1 MNYVQNHHLDCPI
14 FVHSPSYHKF
24 SQSRNAMN
32 LSNQNTMYC
41 STRSRNQNV
50 LSGSYSTFSSILNK
64 RSNIRESSINE
75 QLNILDMRLGCS
87 LLNHKFNQLR
97 EMLPNSDKKKHK
109 QPQLKNYNN
118 TNVIERNEFSIINQ
132 PIIRSRNESIN
143 LSQIADDIIDSI
155 HFNMSQ
161 EEKEKENTNEDIK
174 KVNELKIEKKYP
186 EDNEIEDIEEK
197 MQPKRRTLIVKSRRS
212 QKGIERELFNE
223 QEDNDMNKVEDNDIN
238 EVEDNNMHGVEDN
251 NINEVKDKKIEEKKE
266 EPVKINNTVDKEIIC
281 QSNNEVQKYV
291 LVNENKEEKEINNL
305 KLIKNDNNILSTKQ
319 DTNEL
324 KIEKKDNNN
333 INNSNQEH
341 IEIINGP
348 IHTEGSPN
356 DNKKETQ
363 KLQNENHKTL
373 TAEEQDELILQE
385 IIANTKRL
393 EEEDNKKKE
402 SQLLQSINSKKDKE
416 EIPFIANISTIKPT
430 REERSIETKK
440 KENRYMTLLS
450 SRSHSQPQSRTT
462 SEKKEIIKEIPKKSS
477 KSTGHSRNMIKKNIQ
492 MIKEI
497 TKRRSIWKLREARK
511 PHKVVEK
518 ENCKK
523 FINNPQQFFTEELC
537 ELVLKSYDLPVKG
550 DNDTIPQFRYRD
562 NKKSKTSQSN
572 ESQFKSI
579 LEKIEIKPIEEVDN
593 EYSNSRTDSNVQTK

>member
-24 SQSRNAMN
+24 SQSRNGMN

-50 LSGSYSTFSSILNK
+50 LSGSYTTFSSIPNK

-97 EMLPNSDKKKHK
+97 EMLPNSDKKKNK

-118 TNVIERNEFSIINQ
+118 TNVIERNEFSIINE

-174 KVNELKIEKKYP
+174 KVNEIKIEKKYS
-186 EDNEIEDIEEK
+186 EDNETEDIEEK

-212 QKGIERELFNE
+212 QKRIERELFNE
-223 QEDNDMNKVEDNDIN
+223 QEDNDIN
-238 EVEDNNMHGVEDN
+238 EVEDN
-251 NINEVKDKKIEEKKE
+251 NINEVKDKKIEEKKDV
-266 EPVKINNTVDKEIIC
+266 PVKINNTVDKEINC
-281 QSNNEVQKYV
+281 QSKIEVQKDV
-291 LVNENKEEKEINNL
+291 LVNENKVEKEINTQM
-305 KLIKNDNNILSTKQ
+305 LIKNDNNILSTKQ
-319 DTNEL
+319 DTNEV
-324 KIEKKDNNN
+324 KREKKDND
-333 INNSNQEH
+333 NSNQEH
-341 IEIINGP
+341 IEIINEQKT

-402 SQLLQSINSKKDKE
+402 SQLLQSINSKKARE

-430 REERSIETKK
+430 REEQSTETKK

-497 TKRRSIWKLREARK
+497 TKRRSIWKLRETRK

-523 FINNPQQFFTEELC
+523 FVNNPQQFFTEELC
-537 ELVLKSYDLPVKG
+537 ELVLKSYHLPVNG

>member
-24 SQSRNAMN
+24 SQSRNGMN

-41 STRSRNQNV
+41 STSSRNQNV
-50 LSGSYSTFSSILNK
+50 ISGSYTTFSSIPNK

-97 EMLPNSDKKKHK
+97 EMLPNSDKKKNK

-118 TNVIERNEFSIINQ
+118 TNVIERNEFSIINE

-155 HFNMSQ
+155 HFNMNQ
-161 EEKEKENTNEDIK
+161 EEKENTNEDIK
-174 KVNELKIEKKYP
+174 KVNEIKIEKKYS
-186 EDNEIEDIEEK
+186 EDNETEDIEEK

-212 QKGIERELFNE
+212 QKRIERELFNE
-223 QEDNDMNKVEDNDIN
+223 QEDNDIN
-238 EVEDNNMHGVEDN
+238 EVEDN
-251 NINEVKDKKIEEKKE
+251 NINEVKDKKIEEKKDV
-266 EPVKINNTVDKEIIC
+266 PVKINNTVDKEINC
-281 QSNNEVQKYV
+281 QSKIEVQKDV
-291 LVNENKEEKEINNL
+291 LVNENKVEKEINTQM
-305 KLIKNDNNILSTKQ
+305 LIKNDNNILSTKQ
-319 DTNEL
+319 DTNEV
-324 KIEKKDNNN
+324 KREKKDND
-333 INNSNQEH
+333 NSNQKH
-341 IEIINGP
+341 IEIINEQKT

-402 SQLLQSINSKKDKE
+402 SQLLQSINSKKAKE

-430 REERSIETKK
+430 REEQSTETKK

-477 KSTGHSRNMIKKNIQ
+477 KSTGHSMNMIKKNIQ

-497 TKRRSIWKLREARK
+497 TKRRSIWKLRETRK

-523 FINNPQQFFTEELC
+523 FVNNPQQFFTEELC
-537 ELVLKSYDLPVKG
+537 ELVLKSYHLPVNG